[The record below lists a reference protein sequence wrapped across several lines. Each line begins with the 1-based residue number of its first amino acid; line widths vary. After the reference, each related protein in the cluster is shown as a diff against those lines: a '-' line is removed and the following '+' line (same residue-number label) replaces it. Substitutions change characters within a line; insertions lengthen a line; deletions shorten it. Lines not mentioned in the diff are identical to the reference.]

1 MAASYVFNDILLD
14 GVRSGVIPA
23 RTKKAREWYRDKA
36 KSTRVTQGKLL
47 SDAERMRSRVL
58 PGTMMMFVYDAKTK
72 KKLPYYDRF
81 PLTIIVDTAPG
92 GFVGLNLHYL
102 PLAQRAK
109 LMDALYSV
117 ATNKKYD
124 DKTRLALN
132 YQTLKGAA
140 KFAAF
145 RPCFKRYLS
154 SQLQSKFLYVNP
166 SEWDIALFLPVE
178 NFKKAGKSQ
187 VWKDSMSMF

>member
-36 KSTRVTQGKLL
+36 KSTKVTQNALM
-47 SDAERMRSRVL
+47 SDGDRMRSRVV
-58 PGTMMMFVYDAKTK
+58 PGTMMFFVYDAKTK

-92 GFVGLNLHYL
+92 GFIGLNLHYL
-102 PLAQRAK
+102 PLVQRAK
-109 LMDALYSV
+109 LMDALYTV

-124 DKTRLALN
+124 DKTRIAIN

-140 KFAAF
+140 KFSAF
-145 RPCFKRYLS
+145 KPCFKRYLS
-154 SQLQSKFLYVNP
+154 SQLKSKFVYVNP
-166 SEWDIALFLPVE
+166 SEWDVALFLPVE
-178 NFKKAGKSQ
+178 NFKKASKSA
-187 VWKDSMSMF
+187 VWKDSMAMY